1 MVTTTLRTLAA
12 ASAAA
17 LLLTL
22 AACSSTP
29 SAGEP
34 SATADS
40 SASAAVDGACD
51 GVTVVVDASALDL
64 DDDPSQESCVETDT
78 AIAASDA
85 LDQAGVTTEGTDE
98 YGDQVVCRVNGVPA
112 EDFALTAED
121 GSDYFETCEAMPA
134 AFAYWSLWVQPEGG
148 EWEYAQEGLST
159 LQVEPGQSIALL
171 FSLNG
176 EPAAPTA

>member
-1 MVTTTLRTLAA
+1 MTSTLRAFAA

-29 SAGEP
+29 AASESTTASTP
-34 SATADS
+34 SP
-40 SASAAVDGACD
+40 ASGDCA
-51 GVTVVVDASALDL
+51 GVTVVVDASVLEL
-64 DDDPSQESCVETDT
+64 DDDPSQEACVETDE
-78 AIAASDA
+78 AIVAADA
-85 LDQAGVTTEGTDE
+85 LAELGITTEGTTQ
-98 YGDQVVCRVNGVPA
+98 YGDAVVCRVDGVPA

-121 GSDYFETCEAMPA
+121 GSDYFETCETMPA
-134 AFAYWSLWVQPEGG
+134 PFAYWSIWVQPEGG

-159 LQVEPGQSIALL
+159 QQLEPGESLALL

-176 EPAAPTA
+176 EPADPTS

>member
-1 MVTTTLRTLAA
+1 MTTTLRTLAA

-17 LLLTL
+17 LLAL
-22 AACSSTP
+22 AACSP
-29 SAGEP
+29 SPTATEP
-34 SATADS
+34 SAPAGS
-40 SASAAVDGACD
+40 SAGSAATDGECA
-51 GVTVVVDASALDL
+51 GVTVVVDASALEL
-64 DDDPSQESCVETDT
+64 DDDPSQQTCIETDA

-85 LDQAGVTTEGTDE
+85 LAQADVTTEGTDQ

-112 EDFALTAED
+112 EDFAMTAED

-159 LQVEPGQSIALL
+159 LQLEPGESMALL

-176 EPAAPTA
+176 EPAEPTA

>member
-1 MVTTTLRTLAA
+1 MTTTLRALAA

-29 SAGEP
+29 STAEP
-34 SATADS
+34 SAAADS
-40 SASAAVDGACD
+40 SASAAVDGECD
-51 GVTVVVDASALDL
+51 GITVVVDAGALDL
-64 DDDPSQESCVETDT
+64 DDDPSQETCIETDT

-85 LDQAGVTTEGTDE
+85 LDEAGVTTEGTDE
-98 YGDQVVCRVNGVPA
+98 YCDQVVCRVDGVPA
-112 EDFALTAED
+112 EDFALPAED
-121 GSDYFETCEAMPA
+121 GSDYFETCKAMPA
-134 AFAYWSLWVQPEGG
+134 AFAYWSLWVKPQGG
-148 EWEYAQEGLST
+148 EWEYAQEGLPT

>member
-1 MVTTTLRTLAA
+1 MTTTLRTLAA

-40 SASAAVDGACD
+40 SASAAVDGACE
-51 GVTVVVDASALDL
+51 GVMVVVDASALDL
-64 DDDPSQESCVETDT
+64 DDDPSQETCIETDS

-85 LDQAGVTTEGTDE
+85 LDEAGVTTEGTDE

-134 AFAYWSLWVQPEGG
+134 AFAYWALWVQPEGG

-176 EPAAPTA
+176 EPATPAA